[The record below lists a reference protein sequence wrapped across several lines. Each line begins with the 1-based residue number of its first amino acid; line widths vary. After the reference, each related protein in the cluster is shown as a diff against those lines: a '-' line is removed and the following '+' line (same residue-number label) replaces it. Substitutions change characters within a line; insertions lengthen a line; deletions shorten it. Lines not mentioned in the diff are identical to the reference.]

1 MHSQMPVHPEK
12 NRLRE
17 LAEKWLKGE
26 ITPEEKAFIEQW
38 YNNEP
43 GKPVFW
49 ETPESEA
56 EVRDRI
62 FSRLQASI
70 AASKPDE
77 ETPVIRIN
85 QFRRNIRRIAAIA
98 AIFAVAILGIRFLF
112 QREKQIITSA
122 EQVSLVAP
130 DARVLDQ
137 TTNYTRHL
145 TLPDGSTV
153 VLKANSKLDYSGNF
167 SGKSREVILV
177 GEAYF
182 DISHDEKRPFII
194 HTGEVKTTVLG
205 TAFNI
210 NANPQS
216 RRIVIAVTRG
226 KVKVEKQDKV
236 LAILH
241 PNQQVICNPNAAEGE
256 LKEVNAEA
264 LVTDWTRQDMVFDG
278 QSFLQIVD
286 LLNRRYGVDIR
297 LNNAALEHCTIKAF
311 FNGTESLDKVLDVLC
326 IISNSRYS
334 HPDEKQYI
342 IDGEGCG
349 S

>member
-1 MHSQMPVHPEK
+1 MPVHPDQ

-17 LAEKWLKGE
+17 LAEKWLTGE
-26 ITPEEKAFIEQW
+26 ITPEEKSLIEQW

-43 GKPVFW
+43 GTPVFW
-49 ETPESEA
+49 KTPESED
-56 EVRDRI
+56 EVRARI
-62 FSRLQASI
+62 FSRLQETI
-70 AASKPDE
+70 AASAPAEDV
-77 ETPVIRIN
+77 PVIGIN
-85 QFRRNIRRIAAIA
+85 RFRQNLRRIAGVA
-98 AIFAVAILGIRFLF
+98 AIFAFAILGTWLLF
-112 QREKQIITSA
+112 QREKQNKAGTD
-122 EQVSLVAP
+122 QVSIVASGSQI
-130 DARVLDQ
+130 LDQ

-153 VLKANSKLDYSGNF
+153 ILKANSKLDYSGNF

-182 DISHDEKRPFII
+182 DIRHDEKRPFII

-210 NANPQS
+210 NANPYS

-226 KVKVEKQDKV
+226 KVRVEKQDKV

-241 PNQQVICNPNAAEGE
+241 PNQQVVCNPNAPEGE

-278 QSFLQIVD
+278 QSFPQIVD
-286 LLNRRYGVDIR
+286 LLNRRYGVEIR
-297 LNNAALEHCTIKAF
+297 LNNPALEHCTIKAF

-334 HPDEKQYI
+334 HPDEHRYI